1 MLWVTGIVIALNYIY
16 RPANNLSKLLVIH
29 MEIRVYVRYFIK
41 TRVRATLRF
50 PFVPNF
56 SQ

>member
-1 MLWVTGIVIALNYIY
+1 MLWVTGIVIALNYIDL
-16 RPANNLSKLLVIH
+16 PSKLLVIH
-29 MEIRVYVRYFIK
+29 MEIRVYVRYLIK